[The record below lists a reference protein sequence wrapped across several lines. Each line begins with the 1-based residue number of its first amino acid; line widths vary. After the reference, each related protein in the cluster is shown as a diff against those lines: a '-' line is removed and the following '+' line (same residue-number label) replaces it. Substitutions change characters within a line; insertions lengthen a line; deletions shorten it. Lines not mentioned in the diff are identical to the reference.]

1 MPPRPANPGT
11 PSSQPAQASNS
22 SNGSTANGSSGT
34 ADRNSVIRD
43 YLDRRGFSRTIA
55 ALDAEVAAEAGN
67 GSTATGPVTRAQQT
81 ADEYAARNAP
91 AAVAKSEDALRHWRA
106 SIDFSAW
113 ETGLQGL
120 YHFVHGSLDI
130 HRAELLPILLPV
142 FVHIYL
148 DLVLGGE
155 DLRTQADSLFNKYSK
170 EHEYSNAPLMQH
182 LQGLRLPA
190 HVFESEWATR
200 WRSDRYLMPLSERGW
215 GLLNGWLQGAGFLS
229 LDNRANLD
237 RGRDKVLAIINER
250 IKIQGMSLVT

>member
-190 HVFESEWATR
+190 HV
-200 WRSDRYLMPLSERGW
+200 LS
-215 GLLNGWLQGAGFLS
+215 
-229 LDNRANLD
+229 
-237 RGRDKVLAIINER
+237 GRVI
-250 IKIQGMSLVT
+250 

>member
-1 MPPRPANPGT
+1 MPPRVPANFSAPQPNLNQAST
-11 PSSQPAQASNS
+11 PSSSQ
-22 SNGSTANGSSGT
+22 GT
-34 ADRNSVIRD
+34 AVSSDKNAVIRD
-43 YLDRRGFSRTIA
+43 YLERRGYSKTLA
-55 ALDAEVAAEAGN
+55 ALNADVTAEEAAQA
-67 GSTATGPVTRAQQT
+67 SGPTTRAQQT
-81 ADEYAARNAP
+81 ADDFASRNAP
-91 AAVAKSEDALRHWRA
+91 TAVAKSDEALRHWRA

-113 ETGLQGL
+113 ETGLSGL

-155 DLRTQADSLFNKYSK
+155 DLRAQADSLFQKYSQ
-170 EHEYSNAPLMQH
+170 EHEIGHSQLMQH
-182 LQGLRLPA
+182 LHGLRLPA
-190 HVFESEWATR
+190 HVFESELATR

-250 IKIQGMSLVT
+250 IKIQGMP